1 MGVAGTQHRGQGKA
15 IAADEDEERVIHVLF
30 VITMKEGELL
40 LAVGGVVGG
49 VHVQDNDPTGAGMGL
64 EIQLQQPIGEAA

>member
-1 MGVAGTQHRGQGKA
+1 
-15 IAADEDEERVIHVLF
+15 VIHVLF

-49 VHVQDNDPTGAGMGL
+49 VHVQDNDPPGAGMGL